1 MPSEGATRAP
11 DGLYA
16 KERGYFDARREEL
29 VWSAIP
35 ARMTP
40 HPICAVPLAGGSSA
54 PRRNCKR
61 TWIKSATT
69 TRLHIRRRS
78 SPRASLARLTEPAT
92 DSVPPAGI
100 EPATHGLGNAVLC
113 PLCRLRWAC
122 GLCAGPARNTV
133 VVCVGE
139 VPPPGA
145 CALRQRA
152 GDRLDP

>member
-16 KERGYFDARREEL
+16 RERGYFDARREEL

-100 EPATHGLGNAVLC
+100 EPATHGLGNRC
-113 PLCRLRWAC
+113 SSPLSYEGRLR
-122 GLCAGPARNTV
+122 PA
-133 VVCVGE
+133 
-139 VPPPGA
+139 P
-145 CALRQRA
+145 LRV
-152 GDRLDP
+152 